1 MTHVEIVNIE
11 EAQYIIQL
19 MARKVEQPEV
29 RPLLDQLDEDMKSFI
44 HSMILTAIHTG
55 LIEDRPERL
64 GELRLKLIMAMD
76 SGFVLGRE
84 RG

>member
-1 MTHVEIVNIE
+1 MTHIEIVNIE

-29 RPLLDQLDEDMKSFI
+29 RPLLDQLGEDMKSFI
-44 HSMILTAIHTG
+44 HGMILTAIHTG

-64 GELRLKLIMAMD
+64 EELRSKLIMAMD

-84 RG
+84 RS